1 MTEKFDIDGLVLEA
15 KHSMKNFD
23 ANAILRG
30 IQLTV
35 VGGMAPELLF
45 SEALLIS
52 QAAYRALQNPGLFKY
67 EHYRQAAIA
76 VGAGIA
82 IRLLISAPIFGIKAI
97 LWLLSFMID
106 FEHATWDDKLVEG
119 LDFIANSVLQLPF
132 FLMSL
137 MRYITPTL
145 DNMFMDSLT
154 WVDQTYIQKHKTEDP
169 STLRAMYYPNLR
181 LYSTHGDTSKHKAPS
196 DAAFAFLYRFGR
208 RAAISLA
215 IYTLSY
221 VPLVGRFVLPA
232 ASFYTFNRA
241 VGPVPATVVFGAGIL
256 LPRRYL
262 VIFLQSY
269 FSSRSL
275 MRELL
280 EPYFSRIRFTKEQ
293 KKLWFRDREGLLF
306 GFGVGFYVFL
316 RIPLLGVLIYGIAEA
331 STAFL
336 ITKITDPPPPPA
348 YSEQFTES
356 QVRWT
361 NKHEFLHLPIS
372 HIDAQNMQTDEAGQP
387 PIRVQEVSEKKYT

>member
-1 MTEKFDIDGLVLEA
+1 MTEKFDMNGLVLEA
-15 KHSMKNFD
+15 RQSMKNFD

-30 IQLTV
+30 VQLTV
-35 VGGMAPELLF
+35 VG
-45 SEALLIS
+45 
-52 QAAYRALQNPGLFKY
+52 AYRALQNPGLFKY
-67 EHYRQAAIA
+67 EHYRQAALA

-82 IRLLISAPIFGIKAI
+82 IRLLIAAPIFGIKAI

-106 FEHATWDDKLVEG
+106 FEHATWDDKLVGG
-119 LDFIANSVLQLPF
+119 LDFIANSVLQVPF

-145 DNMFMDSLT
+145 DNMFMDSLA

-169 STLRAMYYPNLR
+169 NTLRAMYYPNLR
-181 LYSTHGDTSKHKAPS
+181 LYSSHGDTSKHKAPM
-196 DAAFAFLYRFGR
+196 DAALAFLFRFGR

-215 IYTLSY
+215 IYMLSY
-221 VPLVGRFVLPA
+221 LPLVGRFVLPA

-241 VGPVPATVVFGAGIL
+241 VGPVPATIIFGAGKSHERIGT
-256 LPRRYL
+256 
-262 VIFLQSY
+262 
-269 FSSRSL
+269 FS
-275 MRELL
+275 
-280 EPYFSRIRFTKEQ
+280 KEQ

-336 ITKITDPPPPPA
+336 ITKITDPPPPPT
-348 YSEQFTES
+348 YSEKFAES

-361 NKHEFLHLPIS
+361 NKHEFLHLPLS
-372 HIDAQNMQTDEAGQP
+372 HLDSHNIQTDKKRNNP
-387 PIRVQEVSEKKYT
+387 LRVQEVPGKKFS

>member
-1 MTEKFDIDGLVLEA
+1 MTENFDIDGLVLEA
-15 KHSMKNFD
+15 KQSMKNFD
-23 ANAILRG
+23 ANAILR
-30 IQLTV
+30 
-35 VGGMAPELLF
+35 
-45 SEALLIS
+45 
-52 QAAYRALQNPGLFKY
+52 AYRALQNPGLFKY

-82 IRLLISAPIFGIKAI
+82 IRLLIAAPIFGIKAI

-106 FEHATWDDKLVEG
+106 FEHATWDDKLVGG
-119 LDFIANSVLQLPF
+119 LDFIANSVLQVPF

-145 DNMFMDSLT
+145 DNMFMDSLA
-154 WVDQTYIQKHKTEDP
+154 WVDQTYVQKHKTEDP
-169 STLRAMYYPNLR
+169 NTLRAMYYPNLR
-181 LYSTHGDTSKHKAPS
+181 LYPTHGNTSKHKALT
-196 DAAFAFLYRFGR
+196 DAALAFLFRFGR

-215 IYTLSY
+215 IYMLSY
-221 VPLVGRFVLPA
+221 LPLVGRFVLPA

-241 VGPVPATVVFGAGIL
+241 VGPVPATIIFGAGVF

-262 VIFLQSY
+262 VVFLQSY

-280 EPYFSRIRFTKEQ
+280 EPYFSRIRFNKEQ
-293 KKLWFRDREGLLF
+293 KKQWFRDREGLLF
-306 GFGVGFYVFL
+306 GFGVGFYIFL

-336 ITKITDPPPPPA
+336 ITKVTDPPPPPTH
-348 YSEQFTES
+348 SEKFAES

-361 NKHEFLHLPIS
+361 DKHEFLHLPIS
-372 HIDAQNMQTDEAGQP
+372 HLDSLNIHTNKGSTNP
-387 PIRVQEVSEKKYT
+387 LRVQEVPDKKFS